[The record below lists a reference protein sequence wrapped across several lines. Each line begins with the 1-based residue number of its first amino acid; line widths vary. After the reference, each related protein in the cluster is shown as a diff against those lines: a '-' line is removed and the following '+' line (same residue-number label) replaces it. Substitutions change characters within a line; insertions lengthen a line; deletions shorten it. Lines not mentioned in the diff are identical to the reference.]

1 MVPLAPPVFYLCSI
15 KKLFLSVKQQLMT
28 PKLEAAFQ
36 QIEEDR
42 KQLFTL
48 LKNYSNEVILK
59 KPAADKWSVAEVI
72 GHLMVAE
79 NASLKYLQK
88 KTQDMSKEPNAGFT
102 GWRRLAFV
110 KLVFV
115 LPIKFKAPEITAPPK
130 ETKSLEALEHEWT
143 ELRKDIYNLIST
155 LSETDA
161 KKSIWKHTLAG
172 KMNIYQMLEFFG
184 FHFKRHAGQIQ
195 RTLKAVA

>member
-1 MVPLAPPVFYLCSI
+1 MNAN
-15 KKLFLSVKQQLMT
+15 
-28 PKLEAAFQ
+28 LEAAFQ
-36 QIEEDR
+36 KIEDDR
-42 KQLFTL
+42 KQLFVL
-48 LKNYSNEVILK
+48 LKNYSNEILLK
-59 KPAADKWSVAEVI
+59 KPAPDKWSVAEVI

-79 NASLKYLQK
+79 GASLKYLQK

-115 LPIKFKAPEITAPPK
+115 LPVKFKAPEITAPPK
-130 ETKSLEALEHEWT
+130 ETKSLEVLEHEWT
-143 ELRKDIYNLIST
+143 QLRKDTYKLISS
-155 LSETDA
+155 LSDADA

-172 KMNIYQMLEFFG
+172 KMNIYQMVEFFG
-184 FHFKRHAGQIQ
+184 FHFQRHLGQIR